1 MPVFEVRYRYLVGA
15 IGVIEGRVGIV
26 IGGGGGGHSF
36 NATVVLE
43 NAFDELGVGIK
54 GAVLVIDYHVGVS
67 EKAEVIVHGINDSW
81 VTLKERE
88 PPGGSLGDVDFISP
102 LRAIGARIGIFK
114 GADKFFVLGGKI
126 EVGTHDLVLLCIYV
140 LPLFL
145 LLLWGRDGDG
155 DGGVFFY
162 DFFWM
167 VKAIELYYLH
177 PSGYHGCVTVTV
189 RGERLEI
196 FFRGFAECRG
206 VEGGCRH
213 EGDIIIQGGR
223 DGGIGAKEVG
233 CTAGS
238 GEGIRSVSF
247 FGGTGIDC
255 TFPGWTGT
263 NAKEVVCSTVHAVSA
278 RASFGICLGKDC
290 RDGEAGCIESGCGKG
305 VENIG
310 KKEEG
315 VGAGDR
321 RGGIGGVVD
330 VHVYRRSGGGGGAN
344 NRDREYLTV
353 TGRGI

>member
-1 MPVFEVRYRYLVGA
+1 MRYWNLVGC
-15 IGVIEGRVGIV
+15 VRVEEGGDRVFVDGC
-26 IGGGGGGHSF
+26 GGLDTF
-36 NATVVLE
+36 NATVMLE
-43 NAFDELGVGIK
+43 NAFDELGVCIG
-54 GAVLVIDYHVGVS
+54 GAVFVVDYHVGVS
-67 EKAEVIVHGINDSW
+67 EEAEVIVHGIYYSRI
-81 VTLKERE
+81 TLEEGK
-88 PPGGSLGDVDFISP
+88 PPGGSLGNVNFISP
-102 LRAIGARIGIFK
+102 TGGVGARVGVFK
-114 GADKFFVLGGKI
+114 GVNKFFVLGG
-126 EVGTHDLVLLCIYV
+126 EVEICTHGLVLLCICV
-140 LPLFL
+140 LPCPFL
-145 LLLWGRDGDG
+145 CLWDG

-177 PSGYHGCVTVTV
+177 PSGHHGCVTVTM

-196 FFRGFAECRG
+196 FFGGFAECRG

-233 CTAGS
+233 CTAGN
-238 GEGIRSVSF
+238 GEGVRSVSF

-278 RASFGICLGKDC
+278 CASFGICLGKDC
-290 RDGEAGCIESGCGKG
+290 RDWEAGGIEGGCGEG

-321 RGGIGGVVD
+321 RGEIGGVVD
-330 VHVYRRSGGGGGAN
+330 VHVYRRSGGAGVGSSAN
-344 NRDREYLTV
+344 NLDRECLTV